1 MKQDITITVSG
12 GDQSGKSSIL
22 SMLAVVFSCVES
34 PNGKPLEFIIDPKSQ
49 TMQEGGLIT
58 EEQLNANLAAMID
71 GEKVRLILKD
81 ETPKGVILL

>member
-49 TMQEGGLIT
+49 TMQEGLIT